1 MLPIA
6 GMSNTTFYK
15 PLVIP
20 CACPAVLLHVLTQ
33 RSEKVIAD
41 SPGLVDAQQKLA
53 RRTLRQ
59 GGHLAHCGAVQGALD
74 GQHGDS
80 RK

>member
-53 RRTLRQ
+53 RRTLTGRTS
-59 GGHLAHCGAVQGALD
+59 GSLWSSTGSA
-74 GQHGDS
+74 
-80 RK
+80 